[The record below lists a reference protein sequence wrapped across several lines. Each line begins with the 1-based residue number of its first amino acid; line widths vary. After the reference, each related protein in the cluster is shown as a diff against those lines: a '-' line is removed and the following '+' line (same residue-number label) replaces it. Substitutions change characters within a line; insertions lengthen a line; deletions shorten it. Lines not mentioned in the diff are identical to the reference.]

1 MSQVVVVTG
10 GAGGIGSAVCRA
22 LGEDG
27 HNVVVADFNEAA
39 AQKLAGDM
47 GKDGGQALAV
57 GVDVGDKASVDGM
70 IAAAIEKFGHIDVQ
84 FNAAGVIKRC
94 PVLEMP
100 AEEWERVIRV
110 NLTGIFLCSQAAA
123 KHMAERK
130 AGRIIN
136 VASGRGVTGQA
147 LGSHYA
153 ASKGGVITFTKTL
166 AIELAPYNVT
176 ANAIGP
182 GATDTDM
189 ARAGMSDEQWSRKQA
204 ASPLLGGFTQKDE
217 ITGLIRYLISDA
229 ARYIS
234 GQLFLLRT
242 A

>member
-10 GAGGIGSAVCRA
+10 GAGGIGSAICRA

-27 HNVVVADFNEAA
+27 HNVVVADFNEPA
-39 AQKLAGDM
+39 AQKLAGDI
-47 GKDGGQALAV
+47 GKNGGQALAV

-84 FNAAGVIKRC
+84 LNAAGVIKRC

-100 AEEWERVIRV
+100 ADEWERVIRV

-123 KHMAERK
+123 IHMAERK

-182 GATDTDM
+182 GATETDM
-189 ARAGMSDEQWSRKQA
+189 ARAGMSEEQWSRKQT

>member
-10 GAGGIGSAVCRA
+10 GAGGIGSAICRA

-27 HNVVVADFNEAA
+27 HSVVVADFNEAA
-39 AQKLAGDM
+39 AQELAGEI
-47 GKDGGQALAV
+47 GKNGGQALAV

-70 IAAAIEKFGHIDVQ
+70 VSAAVRKFGRIDVQ
-84 FNAAGVIKRC
+84 LNAAGVIKRC

-110 NLTGIFLCSQAAA
+110 NLTGIFLCSQAAG
-123 KHMAERK
+123 KHMAERR

-182 GATDTDM
+182 GATETDM
-189 ARAGMSDEQWSRKQA
+189 ARAGMSEEQWTRKQST
-204 ASPLLGGFTQKDE
+204 SPLLGGFTQKDE
-217 ITGLIRYLISDA
+217 ITGLIRYLMSDA

>member
-10 GAGGIGSAVCRA
+10 GAGGIGSAICRA
-22 LGEDG
+22 LDEDG
-27 HNVVVADFNEAA
+27 HNVVVADFNEPA
-39 AQKLAGDM
+39 AQELTGDI
-47 GKDGGQALAV
+47 GKNGGQALAV

-84 FNAAGVIKRC
+84 LNAAGVIKRC

-100 AEEWERVIRV
+100 ADEWERVIRV

-123 KHMAERK
+123 IHMAERK

-182 GATDTDM
+182 GATETDM
-189 ARAGMSDEQWSRKQA
+189 ARAGMSEEQWSRKQT

>member
-10 GAGGIGSAVCRA
+10 GAGGIGSAVCRGLA
-22 LGEDG
+22 KDG
-27 HNVVVADFNEAA
+27 YSVVVADFNEAGAQSLA
-39 AQKLAGDM
+39 AEI
-47 GKDGGQALAV
+47 GKDGGEALAIE
-57 GVDVGDKASVDGM
+57 VDVGAKASVDSM
-70 IAAAIEKFGHIDVQ
+70 IETAIEKYGQIDVQ

-94 PVLEMP
+94 PVLEMAP
-100 AEEWERVIRV
+100 DEWERVIRI
-110 NLTGIFLCSQAAA
+110 NLTGIFLCSQAAGR
-123 KHMAERK
+123 HMAERRS
-130 AGRIIN
+130 GRIIN
-136 VASGRGVTGQA
+136 VASGRGVTGQV

-166 AIELAPYNVT
+166 AMELAPYNVT

-182 GATDTDM
+182 GATETDM
-189 ARAGMSDEQWSRKQA
+189 ARAGMSDEQWTRKQST
-204 ASPLLGGFTQKDE
+204 SPLLGGFTQKDE

-229 ARYIS
+229 ARYTS

>member
-10 GAGGIGSAVCRA
+10 GAGGIGSAICRA

-27 HNVVVADFNEAA
+27 HNVVVADFNGEGAQAVAAEIGKGGGEAT
-39 AQKLAGDM
+39 
-47 GKDGGQALAV
+47 AV
-57 GVDVGDKASVDGM
+57 GVEVGDKASVDNM
-70 IAAAIEKFGHIDVQ
+70 IATAIDKYGQVDVQ
-84 FNAAGVIKRC
+84 LNAAGVIKRC

-110 NLTGIFLCSQAAA
+110 NLTGLFLCSQAAG

-130 AGRIIN
+130 SGRIIN

-182 GATDTDM
+182 GATETDM
-189 ARAGMSDEQWSRKQA
+189 ARAGMSDEQWTRKQTQ
-204 ASPLLGGFTQKDE
+204 SPLLGGFTQKDE

>member
-10 GAGGIGSAVCRA
+10 GAGGIGSAICRA

-27 HNVVVADFNEAA
+27 HSMVVADFNGEGAQAVAAEIGKGGGEAT
-39 AQKLAGDM
+39 
-47 GKDGGQALAV
+47 AV
-57 GVDVGDKASVDGM
+57 GVDVGDKASVDNM
-70 IAAAIEKFGHIDVQ
+70 IATAIDKYGQVDVQ
-84 FNAAGVIKRC
+84 LNAAGVIKRC

-110 NLTGIFLCSQAAA
+110 NLTGLFLCSQAAGR
-123 KHMAERK
+123 HMAERK
-130 AGRIIN
+130 SGRIIN

-182 GATDTDM
+182 GATETDM
-189 ARAGMSDEQWSRKQA
+189 ARAGMSDEQWTRKQTQ
-204 ASPLLGGFTQKDE
+204 SPLLGGFTQKDE

>member
-10 GAGGIGSAVCRA
+10 GAGGIGSAICRA
-22 LGEDG
+22 LDEDG
-27 HNVVVADFNEAA
+27 HNVVVADFNEPA
-39 AQKLAGDM
+39 AQKLAGDI
-47 GKDGGQALAV
+47 GKNGGQALAV

-84 FNAAGVIKRC
+84 LNAAGVIKRC

-100 AEEWERVIRV
+100 ADEWERVIRV

-123 KHMAERK
+123 IHMAERK

-182 GATDTDM
+182 GATETDM
-189 ARAGMSDEQWSRKQA
+189 ARAGMSEEQWSRKQT

>member
-10 GAGGIGSAVCRA
+10 GAGGIGSAICRA

-27 HNVVVADFNEAA
+27 HNVVVADFNEPA
-39 AQKLAGDM
+39 AQKLAGDI
-47 GKDGGQALAV
+47 GKNGGQALAV

-84 FNAAGVIKRC
+84 LNAAGVIKRC

-100 AEEWERVIRV
+100 ADEWERVIRV

-123 KHMAERK
+123 IHMAERK

-136 VASGRGVTGQA
+136 VASGRGVTGQV

-182 GATDTDM
+182 GATETDM
-189 ARAGMSDEQWSRKQA
+189 ARAGMSEEQWSRKQT

>member
-10 GAGGIGSAVCRA
+10 GAGGIGSAICRA
-22 LGEDG
+22 LGGDG

-39 AQKLAGDM
+39 AQELAGDI

-70 IAAAIEKFGHIDVQ
+70 VAAAIEKFGRIDVQ
-84 FNAAGVIKRC
+84 LNAAGVIKRC

-110 NLTGIFLCSQAAA
+110 NLTGLFLCSQAAGR
-123 KHMAERK
+123 HMAERK
-130 AGRIIN
+130 SGRIIN

-166 AIELAPYNVT
+166 AVELAPYNVT

-182 GATDTDM
+182 GATETDM
-189 ARAGMSDEQWSRKQA
+189 ARAGMSEEQWSRKQSM
-204 ASPLLGGFTQKDE
+204 SPLQGGFTQKDE